1 MNFCTKMRNV
11 MMKEIIWNGAVII
24 EIELRMRKNF
34 KMINS
39 K

>member
-1 MNFCTKMRNV
+1 MRNV
-11 MMKEIIWNGAVII
+11 VMKEIILNGAVII
-24 EIELRMRKNF
+24 EIELRMRENF